1 MILKPRLRE
10 EPEIQLI
17 PLVDVVLLL
26 LIFFMVSSTFSFEGR
41 VKLQLPQADAPTE
54 RPTATDPI
62 IVTVTAQGAYRVNE
76 LTLINNSQETLRGA
90 LLKAAGPTR
99 KVPVTIRADA
109 RATHQSVVTAMDVIG
124 RLGYG
129 ELRIKQGN
137 ETKRFYVDGGFAQVR
152 ANVVTVLTSRA
163 LKTEEIKADVV
174 RKALEAAMV
183 PGKTAELQE
192 AQLKAQERARAQLRL
207 VNRT

>member
-41 VKLQLPQADAPTE
+41 VKLQLPQAEAVTE

-62 IVTVTAQGAYRVNE
+62 VVTVTAQGAYRVNE
-76 LTLINNSQETLRGA
+76 LTLINNNPETLRSA
-90 LLKAAGPTR
+90 LLKAAGTTR

-109 RATHQSVVTAMDVIG
+109 RATHQSVVTAMDVAA
-124 RLGYG
+124 
-129 ELRIKQGN
+129 KQGF
-137 ETKRFYVDGGFAQVR
+137 TQVNI
-152 ANVVTVLTSRA
+152 ATVSQQA
-163 LKTEEIKADVV
+163 EE
-174 RKALEAAMV
+174 
-183 PGKTAELQE
+183 
-192 AQLKAQERARAQLRL
+192 
-207 VNRT
+207 